1 MTHTSEI
8 HENTAN
14 LPVLSPDALPR
25 APQQFSRED
34 QAFFL
39 DRLAQCGNVL
49 ASARATGISRSTAY
63 RMRRACARFARLW
76 DGALL
81 LARPQVEAVLADRAM
96 HGVEETI
103 YYHGEAVA
111 TRTRYDARLLLAH
124 LARLDRLARDYA
136 ASDAAADF
144 EIGLDELCGE
154 EEIAFVTCAPAP
166 APDADAD
173 ADDQACAEGRDEL
186 REQRS
191 AERPRAHEVF
201 SPLDTVSVVS
211 GGGETAGQAHP
222 VSAHRMPSSPQ
233 VE

>member
-1 MTHTSEI
+1 MTHTPS
-8 HENTAN
+8 HTAAN
-14 LPVLSPDALPR
+14 LPALSPEALPR

-63 RMRRACARFARLW
+63 RMRRACPRFARLW

-96 HGVEETI
+96 NGVEETI

-124 LARLDRLARDYA
+124 LGRLDRLARDYA

-144 EIGLDELCGE
+144 EIGLDELSTE
-154 EEIAFVTCAPAP
+154 EEVTFVHCAPARV
-166 APDADAD
+166 PDAAAGAGD
-173 ADDQACAEGRDEL
+173 EGRDGPPDERPDERL
-186 REQRS
+186 RED
-191 AERPRAHEVF
+191 EVF
-201 SPLDTVSVVS
+201 SPLDTVSGVS
-211 GGGETAGQAHP
+211 GDAPDRA
-222 VSAHRMPSSPQ
+222 RR
-233 VE
+233 

>member
-1 MTHTSEI
+1 MTHTPS
-8 HENTAN
+8 HDTAN
-14 LPVLSPDALPR
+14 LPALSPEALPR

-63 RMRRACARFARLW
+63 RMRRACPRFARLW

-96 HGVEETI
+96 NGVEETI

-124 LARLDRLARDYA
+124 LGRLDRLARDYA

-144 EIGLDELCGE
+144 EIGLDELCGGD
-154 EEIAFVTCAPAP
+154 EIAFVAVAPAQG
-166 APDADAD
+166 AGRARGTQADAGETD
-173 ADDQACAEGRDEL
+173 AGQGGAGNGHGAGPEEG
-186 REQRS
+186 
-191 AERPRAHEVF
+191 ERF
-201 SPLDTVSVVS
+201 SPLDTVSGVS
-211 GGGETAGQAHP
+211 GQA
-222 VSAHRMPSSPQ
+222 AARG
-233 VE
+233 

>member
-1 MTHTSEI
+1 MTRTPSHD
-8 HENTAN
+8 TAN
-14 LPVLSPDALPR
+14 LPALSPEARPP

-63 RMRRACARFARLW
+63 RMRRACPRFARLW

-96 HGVEETI
+96 NGVEETI

-124 LARLDRLARDYA
+124 LGRLDRLTRDYT

-144 EIGLDELCGE
+144 EIGLDELTAQP
-154 EEIAFVTCAPAP
+154 EIAFVECAPARGC
-166 APDADAD
+166 
-173 ADDQACAEGRDEL
+173 DDE
-186 REQRS
+186 
-191 AERPRAHEVF
+191 PRA
-201 SPLDTVSVVS
+201 L
-211 GGGETAGQAHP
+211 GEQP
-222 VSAHRMPSSPQ
+222 
-233 VE
+233 EE

>member
-1 MTHTSEI
+1 MTHTPS
-8 HENTAN
+8 HDTAN
-14 LPVLSPDALPR
+14 LPALSPEALPR

-49 ASARATGISRSTAY
+49 ASARATGVSRSTAY
-63 RMRRACARFARLW
+63 RMRRACPRFARLW

-96 HGVEETI
+96 NGVEETI

-124 LARLDRLARDYA
+124 LGRLDRLARDYA

-144 EIGLDELCGE
+144 EIGLDELSTE
-154 EEIAFVTCAPAP
+154 EEVTFVHCAPAR
-166 APDADAD
+166 APDAA
-173 ADDQACAEGRDEL
+173 AGAGEAGRDGPPD
-186 REQRS
+186 
-191 AERPRAHEVF
+191 ERPEEWPREDEVF
-201 SPLDTVSVVS
+201 SPLDTVSGVS
-211 GGGETAGQAHP
+211 GNAPDRA
-222 VSAHRMPSSPQ
+222 RR
-233 VE
+233 

>member
-1 MTHTSEI
+1 MTYTSES

-14 LPVLSPDALPR
+14 LPALSLDALPR

-63 RMRRACARFARLW
+63 RMRRACARFAQLW

-81 LARPQVEAVLADRAM
+81 LARPQVEAVLADRALN
-96 HGVEETI
+96 GVEETI

-136 ASDAAADF
+136 ASDAAA
-144 EIGLDELCGE
+144 
-154 EEIAFVTCAPAP
+154 AFVTCAPAP
-166 APDADAD
+166 DGCGDADAD

-186 REQRS
+186 REQR
-191 AERPRAHEVF
+191 
-201 SPLDTVSVVS
+201 
-211 GGGETAGQAHP
+211 
-222 VSAHRMPSSPQ
+222 
-233 VE
+233 